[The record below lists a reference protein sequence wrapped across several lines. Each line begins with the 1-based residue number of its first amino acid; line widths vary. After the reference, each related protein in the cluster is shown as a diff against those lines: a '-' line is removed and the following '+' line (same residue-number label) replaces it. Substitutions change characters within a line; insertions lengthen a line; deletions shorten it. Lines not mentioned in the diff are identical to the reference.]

1 MAYKRN
7 PMRSERV
14 CSLARYVMNLPG
26 NAAMTES
33 TQWFERTL
41 DDSANR
47 RIILGEGFLTVDIIL
62 SLLINIT
69 DGLQLWPNVIRKHIQ
84 AELPFMATENL
95 LMAAVKKGGNRQELH
110 EVIRTHSMAGGAPG
124 QGGGGRQR
132 PARTAEKRS
141 GVQLHPGRVRFAAR
155 SGDLRRPRARSRCRS
170 SSRRRSGRFWS
181 GTGKSFP
188 PPPPTRSMCDFHS
201 VAES

>member
-1 MAYKRN
+1 
-7 PMRSERV
+7 
-14 CSLARYVMNLPG
+14 MNLPG

-95 LMAAVKKGGNRQELH
+95 LMAAVKKGGNR
-110 EVIRTHSMAGGAPG
+110 
-124 QGGGGRQR
+124 
-132 PARTAEKRS
+132 RS
-141 GVQLHPGRVRFAAR
+141 
-155 SGDLRRPRARSRCRS
+155 C
-170 SSRRRSGRFWS
+170 
-181 GTGKSFP
+181 
-188 PPPPTRSMCDFHS
+188 TR
-201 VAES
+201 